1 MKKPLPFL
9 DKAAPEAWSILGEV
23 RRIVAGESEAA
34 GVRDATRELVNLRI
48 SQLNGCA
55 FCVHLHHRRAVR
67 AGAPEEQLAQLPVW
81 RDSPW
86 FDAVE
91 RAALLLGETVTT
103 LPEPMVRDRDLLT
116 ARDVLGDDAFAALE
130 WSAVLMNSYN
140 RLSML
145 SHHPVPGAR

>member
-9 DKAAPEAWSILGEV
+9 DKTSPEAWSTFGEV
-23 RRIVAGESEAA
+23 RRAVAVESEAT
-34 GVRDATRELVNLRI
+34 GVQDATRELMNLRI

-55 FCVHLHHRRAVR
+55 FCVHLHHCRAVR
-67 AGAPEEQLAQLPVW
+67 AGVPDEQLAQFPVW

-91 RAALLLGETVTT
+91 RAALLLGETGTT
-103 LPEPMVRDRDLLT
+103 LPEQMVRDRDLFT
-116 ARDVLGDDAFAALE
+116 ARDVPGDGAFAALDS
-130 WSAVLMNSYN
+130 SAVLMNAYN